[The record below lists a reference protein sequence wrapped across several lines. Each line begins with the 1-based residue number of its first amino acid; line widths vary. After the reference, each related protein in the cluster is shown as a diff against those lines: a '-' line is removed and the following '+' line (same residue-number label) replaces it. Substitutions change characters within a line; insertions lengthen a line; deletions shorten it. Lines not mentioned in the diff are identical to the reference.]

1 MKKADYLKALIE
13 GGKLP
18 EGTNINDFK
27 LDELKE
33 EYDQMV
39 LKETKDETENPIQEP
54 VIVKPEEVDGGG
66 IEELIVDPVS
76 NVGFKVHPWRLLCKS
91 YSEEE
96 GNTFEKTTRA
106 LQLSENHIL
115 IQVTTVDDKS
125 SAVALTTI
133 PGRLTQ
139 SIENDKIYVIG

>member
-1 MKKADYLKALIE
+1 
-13 GGKLP
+13 
-18 EGTNINDFK
+18 

-33 EYDQMV
+33 KYDQMV
-39 LKETKDETENPIQEP
+39 SKETKDETENPNEET
-54 VIVKPEEVDGGG
+54 VIVEHENGDE
-66 IEELIVDPVS
+66 IEELIVDPVI